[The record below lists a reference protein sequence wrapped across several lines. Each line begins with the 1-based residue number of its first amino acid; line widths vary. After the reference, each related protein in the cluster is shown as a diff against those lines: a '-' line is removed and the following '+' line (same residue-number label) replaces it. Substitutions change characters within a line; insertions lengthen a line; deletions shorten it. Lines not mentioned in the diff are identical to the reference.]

1 MLPSSWRKGTETSVR
16 PGFMKINGIS
26 NGEVHFSGPPEHRE
40 KAVHVLQSLGFVEMA
55 GHLPWPDPF
64 PRSGKAP
71 AGRRILAA
79 LRRRKGLTQA
89 ALSGRTGIPQR
100 HLSEMENGR
109 RPIGKKLARAL
120 GRALETD
127 YRVFL

>member
-1 MLPSSWRKGTETSVR
+1 
-16 PGFMKINGIS
+16 MKLNGNS
-26 NGEVHFSGPPEHRE
+26 NDEVHFIGPPEHRE
-40 KAVHVLQSLGFVEMA
+40 QAVHVLQSLGFVEMA
-55 GHLPWPDPF
+55 GVLPWPETP
-64 PRSGKAP
+64 PGSGEAP
-71 AGRRILAA
+71 PGRRILAA
-79 LRRRKGLTQA
+79 LRRRRGLTQA

-100 HLSEMENGR
+100 HLSEMEHGR